1 MKLEIKSGQLNKKK
15 KMAIKEDKQQD
26 RSKSNSPLV
35 IDDKVTSLNENQL
48 SVKSISPSDNQCKVT
63 ILLSNRDANTT
74 VNNNISKDLT
84 SSNKTV
90 SSSNSIN
97 HTSNVLTNVTA
108 STNSTANSIL
118 NLSTLTDTKSSIN
131 NLSNSTAPNLSN
143 LSTSSLLNANSLN
156 LNSSVSSKTPISTKF
171 SIANILKNK
180 SESLLAND
188 LPADLGKSSKEIFD

>member
-131 NLSNSTAPNLSN
+131 NLSNSTAPNLS
-143 LSTSSLLNANSLN
+143 TSSLLNANSLN